1 LSVLAV
7 SIEEGSTASSTG
19 YARIGQWI
27 FRAHAEAELLMGGEA
42 MTKKGYW
49 VAMVDIADQEGYKE
63 YIALNK
69 AAFDKYGANF
79 VVRAGQH
86 QVMEGPDA
94 NRVVVIEF
102 KDYETALACYNSPEY
117 QKAVEV
123 RGKYAKAHLSV
134 VEGV

>member
-1 LSVLAV
+1 
-7 SIEEGSTASSTG
+7 
-19 YARIGQWI
+19 
-27 FRAHAEAELLMGGEA
+27 

-49 VAMVDIADQEGYKE
+49 LAMVDIADQEGYQE

-69 AAFDKYGANF
+69 AAFDKYGATF
-79 VVRAGQH
+79 VARAGRH

-102 KDYETALACYNSPEY
+102 KDYETALACYNSVEY

-123 RGKYAKAHLSV
+123 RAKYAKAHLSV

>member
-1 LSVLAV
+1 
-7 SIEEGSTASSTG
+7 
-19 YARIGQWI
+19 
-27 FRAHAEAELLMGGEA
+27 

-69 AAFDKYGANF
+69 AAFDKYGAAF
-79 VVRAGQH
+79 VVRAGEN

-94 NRVVVIEF
+94 NRVAVIEF
-102 KDYETALACYNSPEY
+102 KDYQTALACYNSPEY
-117 QKAVEV
+117 QKAIET
-123 RGKYAKAHLSV
+123 RDKYAKAHLSV

>member
-1 LSVLAV
+1 
-7 SIEEGSTASSTG
+7 
-19 YARIGQWI
+19 
-27 FRAHAEAELLMGGEA
+27 

-69 AAFDKYGANF
+69 AAFDKYGATF

-86 QVMEGPDA
+86 EVMEGPAA
-94 NRVVVIEF
+94 NRVAVIEF
-102 KDYETALACYNSPEY
+102 KDYETALACYKSPEY
-117 QKAVEV
+117 RKAIDARV
-123 RGKYAKAHLSV
+123 KYATAHLTV